1 MTVFLIR
8 HAKAGSRHD
17 WVGPDHDRPL
27 VSKGAEQARELAR
40 MFATHPI
47 VRVLSSPY
55 LRCVQTVEPLAHAV
69 HLTVE
74 ATTVLAEGAPFEAVL
89 TLIDDV
95 VDDTV
100 LCSHGDVIPEVMRAL
115 ERRGLEVRGA
125 PDYRKGATWVIERIE
140 GVCVSAHAIAP
151 PGKED

>member
-17 WVGPDHDRPL
+17 WVGPDQQRPL
-27 VSKGAEQARELAR
+27 VTKGAEQARELAR

-55 LRCVQTVEPLAHAV
+55 VRCVQTVEPLAASLRLAV
-69 HLTVE
+69 EKTP
-74 ATTVLAEGAPFEAVL
+74 ALAEGAPFEAVL
-89 TLIDDV
+89 SLIDDLE
-95 VDDTV
+95 DDAV

-115 ERRGLEVRGA
+115 ERRGLEVRSA
-125 PDYRKGATWVIERIE
+125 PDYRKGATWAIERIE
-140 GVCVSAHAIAP
+140 GVCISAHAIAP
-151 PGKED
+151 PGKND

>member
-8 HAKAGSRHD
+8 HAKAGGRHD
-17 WVGPDHDRPL
+17 WVGPDHQRPL
-27 VSKGAEQARELAR
+27 VTKGAEQARALAR
-40 MFATHPI
+40 MFGTHP
-47 VRVLSSPY
+47 VMRVLSSPY
-55 LRCVQTVEPLAHAV
+55 IRCMQTVEPLAAV
-69 HLTVE
+69 LHLTVE
-74 ATTVLAEGAPFEAVL
+74 PCPALAEGAPFEAVL

-95 VDDTV
+95 VDDAV

-125 PDYRKGATWVIERIE
+125 PDYRKAATWAIERIE

-151 PGKED
+151 PGKDD

>member
-17 WVGPDHDRPL
+17 WVGPDDQRPL
-27 VSKGAEQARELAR
+27 VNKGADQAREIAR
-40 MFATHPI
+40 IFGTHPI

-55 LRCVQTVEPLAHAV
+55 VRCVQTVEPLAHAL
-69 HLTVE
+69 HLTIE
-74 ATTVLAEGAPFEAVL
+74 PTAALAEGAPFEAVL
-89 TLIDDV
+89 DLIDDLE
-95 VDDTV
+95 DDAV
-100 LCSHGDVIPEVMRAL
+100 LCSHGDVIPEVMQAL
-115 ERRGLEVRGA
+115 ERRGLEVRGV
-125 PDYRKGATWVIERIE
+125 PDYRKGATWAIERIE